1 MRRLI
6 DQPAPDPINPIHD
19 AHTRLVLMTHLT
31 ILAEF
36 WQTLAR
42 KNALSSDLMILL
54 LPARGR
60 R

>member
-6 DQPAPDPINPIHD
+6 DQPAPDPVNPIHD
-19 AHTRLVLMTHLT
+19 AHTCLALTTHLT

-36 WQTLAR
+36 WQMLAR
-42 KNALSSDLMILL
+42 KDALSLDVMILL